1 MDDSLRFS
9 APGLGT
15 SNVVTYGLGLQPDG
29 MIVAAGSAQ
38 IGDLI
43 SGGYGD
49 VFVACNSANGELDTT
64 FSDLLREMYQAGEL
78 QKLLDP
84 VVAKQPA

>member
-15 SNVVTYGLGLQPDG
+15 SNVVIYGLGLQPDG
-29 MIVAAGSAQ
+29 MIVAAGYTQ
-38 IGDLI
+38 IGDFI

-49 VFVACNSANGELDTT
+49 
-64 FSDLLREMYQAGEL
+64 FSDILREMYQAGEL
-78 QKLLDP
+78 KKLLDP